1 MVPRTG
7 NITMSTCEF
16 VIVSI
21 CMKPDSIF
29 FCSRF
34 ADRDMF
40 MRFRGGGIGHKGIRA
55 AQRKLAEDSND
66 QSGTSDMD
74 VEMED
79 NGDSV
84 AHSMATAAVGQED
97 GEESDGENDDY
108 GYNYDDNR
116 TEYGEG
122 DEEEDHDEDNFGE
135 DDLGA
140 EDGEGPAD
148 IAEENDYDYL

>member
-1 MVPRTG
+1 
-7 NITMSTCEF
+7 
-16 VIVSI
+16 
-21 CMKPDSIF
+21 
-29 FCSRF
+29 
-34 ADRDMF
+34 MF

-55 AQRKLAEDSND
+55 AQRKLAEDSDD
-66 QSGTSDMD
+66 QSGPNDMD

-79 NGDSV
+79 NSEV
-84 AHSMATAAVGQED
+84 AATAAVGKED
-97 GEESDGENDDY
+97 GEDSEDEIDDY

-122 DEEEDHDEDNFGE
+122 DEEEDHNEDNFGE